1 MLKTNTPPRYGRKLA
16 SLIAATVLMAGGLIA
31 MPAHADSLP
40 DHIVNGTFDY
50 QQQAISSGMSDT
62 VNFSN
67 LDPADGDVEY
77 GARLDSNGKASQK
90 WVHINGFDATQFAWK
105 STQTDT
111 YVDGRAHIVE
121 IQRSKAKDNMYA
133 EITASQAGTYIY
145 QDVATT
151 PGAVYTIRLRHSK
164 RDQMASH
171 RETMQVMVGAPG
183 NEQAITMTRLKSDVG
198 NPVGVSSTTIE
209 SPGTNGWDGT
219 WDTYAGTYRV
229 PDGQTT
235 TRFTFKSSNSS
246 SNVTGNLVDD
256 IVFTVGYP
264 LHYDLKGGSGTGP
277 QQTD

>member
-1 MLKTNTPPRYGRKLA
+1 MMKTHTPPPFVRRLTA
-16 SLIAATVLMAGGLIA
+16 LAATLALVTTAFAA
-31 MPAHADSLP
+31 MPANAATLP
-40 DHIVNGTFDY
+40 DHIVNGDFNY
-50 QQQAISSGMSDT
+50 KGQESSAFQTDFYNYT
-62 VNFSN
+62 NV
-67 LDPADGDVEY
+67 DPATGDGE
-77 GARLDSNGKASQK
+77 GGRGLDSQGKENGTWK
-90 WVHINGFDATQFAWK
+90 HIPGFDASEFGWK

-111 YVDGRAHIVE
+111 YVNGRAHIVE

-133 EITASQAGTYIY
+133 EITASQADTYIY
-145 QDVATT
+145 QDVSTT

-209 SPGTNGWDGT
+209 SPGTNGWGGT
-219 WDTYAGTYRV
+219 WDTYAGTYRI

-264 LHYDLKGGSGTGP
+264 LHYDLKGGTGTGP

>member
-1 MLKTNTPPRYGRKLA
+1 MKTNTPPRYGRKLA

-50 QQQAISSGMSDT
+50 QWQAISAFQTDNYNYT
-62 VNFSN
+62 NV
-67 LDPADGDVEY
+67 DPATGDGEY
-77 GARLDSNGKASQK
+77 GRGLDSNGKASQK
-90 WVHINGFDATQFAWK
+90 WVHISGFDATQFAWK

-145 QDVATT
+145 QDVTTT

-183 NEQAITMTRLKSDVG
+183 KEQAITMTRLKSDVG
-198 NPVGVSSTTIE
+198 NPVGASSTTIE
-209 SPGTNGWDGT
+209 SPGTNGWGGV
-219 WDTYAGTYRV
+219 WDTYAGTYRI